1 MLDVL
6 SLLEPVYL
14 ELYRR
19 ESILSIIEKL
29 SQRSIIIASYLH
41 RNCLIS
47 LSKDILLFVERY
59 LPFHPKPLSAPLKL
73 PYLSVKSHSPIH

>member
-29 SQRSIIIASYLH
+29 L
-41 RNCLIS
+41 N
-47 LSKDILLFVERY
+47 
-59 LPFHPKPLSAPLKL
+59 AP
-73 PYLSVKSHSPIH
+73 S

>member
-19 ESILSIIEKL
+19 ESVLSIIEKL
-29 SQRSIIIASYLH
+29 LNA
-41 RNCLIS
+41 
-47 LSKDILLFVERY
+47 LL
-59 LPFHPKPLSAPLKL
+59 
-73 PYLSVKSHSPIH
+73 